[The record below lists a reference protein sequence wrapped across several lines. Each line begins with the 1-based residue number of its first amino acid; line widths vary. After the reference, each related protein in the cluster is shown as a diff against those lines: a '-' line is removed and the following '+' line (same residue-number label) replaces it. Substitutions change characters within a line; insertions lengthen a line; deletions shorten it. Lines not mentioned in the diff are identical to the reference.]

1 MERREMEGRIG
12 KPKVLIVDD
21 FPTNVSILEELL
33 ADDFET
39 RSAASGEAALETLAW
54 FRPDIVLL
62 DIMMPGIDGYEVC
75 RRIRRLDD
83 CRFTKVLLVS
93 AKAML
98 EERLAGYEAGAD
110 DYLVKPFD
118 AEELLSK
125 VRAHLRLKAAEEVD
139 ALKNDILAL
148 LANDACTPLRGILAP
163 AETLR
168 SADHLPGDA
177 RQRLGEL
184 VYKSAV
190 DLEEYF
196 RAAVALCA
204 LRSKKKRLRTARE
217 DLSGILR
224 VAVETLRPKAS
235 LRSVSIFE
243 SYADDLSVAADKDAL
258 AQAFA
263 DIIERLVRSSRAGA
277 ALRVSASRGER
288 EVSATIAA
296 EGPTPPTESLRRAFE
311 VGPWEELDAS
321 EDPEPAPAR
330 TALALPLAREVVLAH
345 GGQIDV
351 AADERRGPAFTVR
364 LPRAV
369 PPQA

>member
-1 MERREMEGRIG
+1 MEKSKVESLTV

-33 ADDFET
+33 ADEFET

-54 FRPDIVLL
+54 FRPDVVLL

-75 RRIRRLDD
+75 RRIRRLED

-125 VRAHLRLKAAEEVD
+125 VRAHLRLKTAEEVD

-163 AETLR
+163 ADALR

-184 VYKSAV
+184 VYKSAL

-196 RAAVALCA
+196 RTAVALCA
-204 LRSKKKRLRTARE
+204 LRSGKKKLRTAL
-217 DLSGILR
+217 DDISDILR
-224 VAVETLRPKAS
+224 AAVEASRPRAS
-235 LRSVSIFE
+235 LRSVEISE
-243 SYADDLSVAADKDAL
+243 SYAGDLAVAGDREAL
-258 AQAFA
+258 GQTFA
-263 DIIERLVRSSRAGA
+263 DILDAAVRSSPAGA
-277 ALRVSASRGER
+277 AVRVSASGGDG

-296 EGPTPPTESLRRAFE
+296 EGTSIPEDRLRRAFE
-311 VGPWEELDAS
+311 VGPWDEC
-321 EDPEPAPAR
+321 DPSGDPDPPPAR
-330 TALALPLAREVVLAH
+330 SALALPLAREVVLAL
-345 GGQIDV
+345 GGRIDV
-351 AADERRGPAFTVR
+351 EGEGSRGVAFRIR
-364 LPRAV
+364 LPRAAS
-369 PPQA
+369 PRA